1 MRRCIHPGW
10 RVLFVVFLALPLRS
24 GPLQAQEISALV
36 PQTRVRVTALI
47 PEVGKL
53 EKMTGTIVSAGA
65 DSLVLQVDRG
75 NSRVA
80 MPWGAVRYLDESAGH
95 RSRGSTVALGS
106 LIFAAT
112 GAGLGLVL
120 GQDCSTLTVDGESG
134 PPAGG
139 IDARPRRSGRN
150 LCLDVLLK
158 APPPV
163 PKRQNASLQWSAAGL
178 YLREPGGGMRK
189 RADHPSE
196 QRNISCRS

>member
-120 GQDCSTLTVDGESG
+120 GQDCSTLTVDELCLFPRGEFTLFMG
-134 PPAGG
+134 LVGAAGG
-139 IDARPRRSGRN
+139 AVSGLVAPRPEMWKAR
-150 LCLDVLLK
+150 
-158 APPPV
+158 AV
-163 PKRQNASLQWSAAGL
+163 PLQAGL
-178 YLREPGGGMRK
+178 MPVSGG
-189 RADHPSE
+189 RAE
-196 QRNISCRS
+196 ISASMSF